1 VELGTG
7 RPNCEAHLR
16 EGLTAYAEKQAY
28 NQREMAGRFA
38 DKWYPELVRSG
49 VTPDWPLHY
58 LSNRTV
64 SAVDE
69 APAEPDHR
77 DDDDDIIL
85 EDDLFE

>member
-1 VELGTG
+1 MSSKGHNNLFQTRFKYIEFS
-7 RPNCEAHLR
+7 LR
-16 EGLTAYAEKQAY
+16 LSRSSRDRAVYESGL
-28 NQREMAGRFA
+28 
-38 DKWYPELVRSG
+38 P
-49 VTPDWPLHY
+49 Y